1 VTINKRLPV
10 MVGDEIVFLRPQ
22 GPSAPLTWNVD
33 QKSGQLVI
41 NIPESEVNG
50 VDYAWAFQVQYKL
63 D

>member
-10 MVGDEIVFLRPQ
+10 MAGDEIVFLHPQ

-33 QKSGQLVI
+33 QKSGRLAI
-41 NIPESEVNG
+41 NVPDSEVST
-50 VDYAWAFQVQYKL
+50 VDYAWAFQVQYKI